1 MLYTPAVQNI
11 DISLFKRVQIGEAYS
26 VELRIESFNAFNIQN
41 LGAPNT
47 VLGNPN
53 FGRIASLAG
62 GTRPRVFQ
70 FGLKFIF

>member
-1 MLYTPAVQNI
+1 MIYTAGVQNI
-11 DISLFKRVQIGEAYS
+11 DVSLFKKVAIGERYS

-53 FGRIASLAG
+53 FGRVASLAQA
-62 GTRPRVFQ
+62 TRPRVFQ
-70 FGLKFIF
+70 LGLKFIF